1 MYPLTLVLHSW
12 VRWVALGLALTAAA
26 RGITGSLKARTWT
39 DADRRL
45 NMFTTIALDIQM
57 LLGLLLYVFLSPVTL
72 QAFQD
77 FSAAMRTPRL
87 RYWAV
92 AHILVMLVALI
103 LAHIGNVMARKAVS
117 DDARHRR
124 TVLFF
129 GGVVLFLLLG
139 TPWPGLPNGR
149 PLFRLRI

>member
-1 MYPLTLVLHSW
+1 MYPFTLVLHSW
-12 VRWVALGLALTAAA
+12 VRWIVLGFALTAAA
-26 RGITGSLKARTWT
+26 RGITGSLKTRAWT

-57 LLGLLLYVFLSPVTL
+57 LLGLILYVFLSPVTL

-77 FSAAMRTPRL
+77 FSAAMRTPRV

-92 AHILVMLVALI
+92 AHIMVMLVALI
-103 LAHIGNVMARKAVS
+103 VAHIGNVMARKAVS
-117 DDARHRR
+117 DEARHRR
-124 TVLFF
+124 TALFF

-139 TPWPGLPNGR
+139 TPWPGLPDGR